1 MYSYKLTDGYRD
13 ETYNQ
18 YIARIIIAWFIR
30 LLILC
35 VLVSLF
41 IGLFYVWP
49 QYRVWQRGLAGEA
62 SLRQAEQERK
72 ILVEQARAEMD
83 AAELRA
89 EAIAIVGKAAKE
101 YPEYRKQEFMGAF
114 AEALQSKSINKIIF
128 VPTEANIPITEAG
141 RTAN

>member
-1 MYSYKLTDGYRD
+1 MFRYKLSDGYRD
-13 ETYNQ
+13 ETFNQ

-30 LLILC
+30 AIILC
-35 VLVSLF
+35 VLIGLGVS
-41 IGLFYVWP
+41 LFYVWP

-72 ILVEQARAEMD
+72 ILVEQARAEKD
-83 AAELRA
+83 SASLRA
-89 EAIAIVGKAAKE
+89 EAIEIVGKAAKDF
-101 YPEYRKQEFMGAF
+101 PEYRKQEFMGAF
-114 AEALQSKSINKIIF
+114 AEALQNHSIQKIIF